1 MGLCNWEP
9 SLSTHNHVIVL
20 AWLTRLTEALIT
32 AAGPPGLASTV
43 VFVMSSILILVINLA
58 LDHSDGLL
66 RAEVEK
72 LKLASRFALQI

>member
-1 MGLCNWEP
+1 MRLCNWEP

-32 AAGPPGLASTV
+32 SGLASTV
-43 VFVMSSILILVINLA
+43 VFVMSSILIPIINLA

-72 LKLASRFALQI
+72 LKLASRFVLQI